1 MSVPNVPICRIC
13 LSNDELQVSLFS
25 EYAQRKLLLT
35 KIRVC
40 LPITI
45 THADTLPVTICS
57 QCIIRL
63 EQFYEYY
70 CKSETSQ
77 RILTAGN
84 GNLGALSHRKTLPE
98 SYQLNTTLT
107 VNEDPPGMCARACL
121 VSEQGDHGSIAI
133 TDQMDPILTQSPQV
147 KRPLVTQGVSIA
159 TMGLTVSHYIQFIRS
174 TGTKPSDFD
183 VSPSN
188 IKLFAA
194 RIERQKQT

>member
-57 QCIIRL
+57 QCIVRL

-84 GNLGALSHRKTLPE
+84 DHLSASNRHKTLPE
-98 SYQLNTTLT
+98 SYQLNSTLT
-107 VNEDPPGMCARACL
+107 VDGDPSGMRTTACL
-121 VSEQGDHGSIAI
+121 VSEPGEHGSVAI
-133 TDQMDPILTQSPQV
+133 EDQMDPILTQSPQV
-147 KRPLVTQGVSIA
+147 KRPAVTQEIQSPRTSSMSPRPTLSFLLHGSKDRTKRKPKKA
-159 TMGLTVSHYIQFIRS
+159 LTQNEF
-174 TGTKPSDFD
+174 TKF
-183 VSPSN
+183 
-188 IKLFAA
+188 
-194 RIERQKQT
+194 

>member
-84 GNLGALSHRKTLPE
+84 GNLGDSTRRRTHGESSQVNATLSRNGATPRI
-98 SYQLNTTLT
+98 STRT
-107 VNEDPPGMCARACL
+107 CA
-121 VSEQGDHGSIAI
+121 VSEQNGHGSMSIA
-133 TDQMDPILTQSPQV
+133 DQMDPILTLSPQV
-147 KRPLVTQGVSIA
+147 TRPAVSCEMQTPRASMSPLPTLSFLRHVSKDRTKRKSKKASTQNEFKKFVG
-159 TMGLTVSHYIQFIRS
+159 
-174 TGTKPSDFD
+174 TG
-183 VSPSN
+183 
-188 IKLFAA
+188 
-194 RIERQKQT
+194 